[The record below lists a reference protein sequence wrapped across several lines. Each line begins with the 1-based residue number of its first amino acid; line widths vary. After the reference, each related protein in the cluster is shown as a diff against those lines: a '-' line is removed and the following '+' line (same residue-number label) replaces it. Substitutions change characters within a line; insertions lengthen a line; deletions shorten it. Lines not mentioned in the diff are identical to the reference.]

1 MCNKGLF
8 ASSFYLNHL
17 QIFLSMKKSI
27 ILTLLMLSTGFA
39 TTIFATKPTPKQADK
54 PGFEDLLNEFP
65 KGTLPYAL
73 SADALKQEFVQERGV
88 ERSKAQKIIPKK
100 LIRYHSLLPN
110 MTRFN
115 FSRTPNMPEAVM
127 ALESKTHYVL
137 IYTKGRHFAEYQ
149 AAIYDKKGHL
159 FHNIEVAHANQD
171 EIKSFSL
178 DENLNATFT
187 TYELKWK
194 KDVETAGYAGNK
206 IKSMTLQKTN
216 VVDMTVLPKSDEKEP
231 QTPKLPIPDKKAP
244 AEVKKQPA
252 IIRA

>member
-1 MCNKGLF
+1 VCNKGLF

-17 QIFLSMKKSI
+17 PIFLSMKKSI

-39 TTIFATKPTPKQADK
+39 TTIFATKPTPEQADK
-54 PGFEDLLNEFP
+54 PRFEDLLNEFP
-65 KGTLPYAL
+65 KGTLPYTL

-88 ERSKAQKIIPKK
+88 ERSKAQQIIPKK
-100 LIRYHSLLPN
+100 RIQNHLLLPD
-110 MTRFN
+110 MPR
-115 FSRTPNMPEAVM
+115 FSRMPAMPEAVM

-137 IYTKGRHFAEYQ
+137 IYTRGRYLGGYQ
-149 AAIYDKKGHL
+149 AAIYDKKGRL
-159 FHNIEVAHANQD
+159 FYNMEVAHANQD

-187 TYELKWK
+187 MYELKWK
-194 KDVETAGYAGNK
+194 KNVETAGYAGNK

-216 VVDMTVLPKSDEKEP
+216 VVDMTVLPKSEEKEP
-231 QTPKLPIPDKKAP
+231 QAPKLPIPDKKAP
-244 AEVKKQPA
+244 AEIKKQPA